1 VSGGVCVF
9 TQGSVVA
16 TYTVIFS
23 SDAERDAAVVA
34 ASPVL
39 ASSVAASA
47 FLGVTV
53 ESFSYSVETYSLA
66 PPSAPPSVDTAAIVG
81 GVVAGVVMLA
91 LGAGVAFW
99 VVKKKKRGDFKATAA
114 SSTTVAPE

>member
-1 VSGGVCVF
+1 M
-9 TQGSVVA
+9 
-16 TYTVIFS
+16 Y
-23 SDAERDAAVVA
+23 

-39 ASSVAASA
+39 ASNVAASDY
-47 FLGVTV
+47 LGVTV
-53 ESFSYSVETYSLA
+53 VSLSYSVETYSLA

-81 GVVAGVVMLA
+81 VVVAGVVMLA

>member
-1 VSGGVCVF
+1 MDALLGVSGGVCVF

-66 PPSAPPSVDTAAIVG
+66 PPSAPPSLDVTAAIVG
-81 GVVAGVVMLA
+81 GVVSGLVSLLLCAGLA
-91 LGAGVAFW
+91 QW
-99 VVKKKKRGDFKATAA
+99 VHRKKAK
-114 SSTTVAPE
+114 TTPA